1 MKDTMAK
8 TVDDYLA
15 GLPAEDREALE
26 NLRKAI
32 KAAAPQAEE
41 AISYRMPAYKYR
53 GALVYFAA
61 FKDHLSLFPAG
72 KSVATRFRRELRPF
86 QVSGTTIHFTA
97 ANPIPASLVKKI
109 VRFRVQENS
118 ARAEKKKR
126 APILYNR

>member
-1 MKDTMAK
+1 MAK

-15 GLPAEDREALE
+15 GLPTEDREALE

-41 AISYRMPAYKYR
+41 TISYRIPGYKYH

-72 KSVATRFRRELRPF
+72 KSVAAKFRQELKPF
-86 QVSGTTIHFTA
+86 KVSGTTIHFTA
-97 ANPIPASLVKKI
+97 TNPIPASLVKKI
-109 VRFRVQENS
+109 VRFRIRENRS
-118 ARAEKKKR
+118 RAEKKK
-126 APILYNR
+126 